1 LKSINLGIEWK
12 FRDPIEKE
20 QNIMMDQLQQ
30 MMDPAHFQ
38 YVQIILHEA
47 SKLFL
52 AAFLGVL
59 LSFRRSPDKYRLN
72 LIEAHAFLSMAGA
85 MFMVIIS
92 GEIIRAVALL
102 GAASIVRYR
111 YAVSSARDASTLI
124 LSLGVGMGCGSNLMI
139 QVTAGTIL
147 ILIVGRLVAFF
158 PEVLPFDM
166 VNRREE
172 MVLLIQCEDYVKT
185 MDRIRSVFAGHDMR
199 YVLVAYDY
207 RVKKLSEDFVSEIT
221 LHVNMAGNINLHE
234 ITTLILEDGVLKV
247 SWQRSQSA

>member
-1 LKSINLGIEWK
+1 MI
-12 FRDPIEKE
+12 DH
-20 QNIMMDQLQQ
+20 LQQ
-30 MMDPAHFQ
+30 ILDPTHFQ

-59 LSFRRSPDKYRLN
+59 LSFRSSPDKYRLN
-72 LIEAHAFLSMAGA
+72 LIEAHAFLAMAGA

-124 LSLGVGMGCGSNLMI
+124 LSLGIGMGCGSNLMI
-139 QVTAGTIL
+139 QVTAGTVL

-158 PEVLPFDM
+158 PEVLPFDV

-172 MVLLIQCEDYVKT
+172 MTLRIQCEDYELT
-185 MDRIRSVFAGHDMR
+185 MERIRNIFAEHDMR
-199 YVLVAYDY
+199 YHLVAYDFK
-207 RVKKLSEDFVSEIT
+207 VKKFSDDFVSEIV
-221 LHVNMAGNINLHE
+221 LHVNMAGNIDLHL
-234 ITTLILEDGVLKV
+234 ITTKIMGDGVLKV
-247 SWQRSQSA
+247 SWQRSQSS